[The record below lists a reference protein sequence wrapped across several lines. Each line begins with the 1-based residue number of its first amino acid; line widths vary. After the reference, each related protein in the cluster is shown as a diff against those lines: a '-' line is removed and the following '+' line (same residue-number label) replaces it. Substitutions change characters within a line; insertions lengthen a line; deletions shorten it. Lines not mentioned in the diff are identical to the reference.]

1 MGLNTMVKDNELI
14 IGLILEKT
22 TINKYIIDLIQ
33 WAREEEGIN
42 IAYYLIQSNDFI
54 SKDVKDARIK
64 RIIKDGV
71 IKTIQNRI
79 KRWILK
85 IEKKRNLE
93 NSTKHNDHSVTKNID
108 EYGIKR
114 INYEAIYSK
123 TGVSVRFSEE
133 SIEEIKNLDIDVFL
147 RFNKR
152 IIRGEILN
160 LAKYGILSMHHGSDL
175 TNRGGPSGFWEVY
188 DEEPNSGF
196 IIQQLTKNLDNGNII
211 FRGFIPTQ
219 KSWSLNRAELN
230 LRALGYLKMIILNLL
245 KNEKLPDFID
255 SFPFT
260 GRLNTNPS
268 LKEMGIYL
276 TKRLRHRIKDKEY
289 NNAENRYKVGFQK
302 VDWGKLEYRKAKF
315 IKNPDNYFLADP
327 FVYFFK
333 GENYCFVEA
342 FNYLE
347 RKAHISVYKL
357 TENTYEYLGIVL
369 EEDFHLSFPYLFEF
383 EGEIYMIPESTSN
396 KDIRLYKSYKFPFDW
411 RLEEVLIDNI
421 DAADSMMLHHNERW
435 WLFTN
440 VDPLMKGNHNFQ
452 LEIFHSTSLNN
463 GDWIPHRE
471 NPIFLNPT
479 FARNGGFLFNGSNIY
494 RVAQK
499 FDFYM
504 KYGRGLSI
512 RKIQH
517 LDEYSYI
524 ETEEVAYTD
533 YYSDNILGSHHM
545 HSNSIYTVFDIWST
559 NK

>member
-1 MGLNTMVKDNELI
+1 M
-14 IGLILEKT
+14 
-22 TINKYIIDLIQ
+22 
-33 WAREEEGIN
+33 
-42 IAYYLIQSNDFI
+42 
-54 SKDVKDARIK
+54 
-64 RIIKDGV
+64 
-71 IKTIQNRI
+71 
-79 KRWILK
+79 
-85 IEKKRNLE
+85 
-93 NSTKHNDHSVTKNID
+93 
-108 EYGIKR
+108 
-114 INYEAIYSK
+114 
-123 TGVSVRFSEE
+123 
-133 SIEEIKNLDIDVFL
+133 FL